1 MQFPSDDCSFL
12 MNIKIMER
20 YKSLKTEMI
29 EPIILNKLGKVSD
42 DEWDDE
48 NYESSF
54 DNFSALLRVS

>member
-1 MQFPSDDCSFL
+1 

-20 YKSLKTEMI
+20 YKSLNTEMI